1 MKLGSDIFP
10 VRTHSYYL
18 ACQTRFH
25 VKSPVTMPPEMA
37 KFAKIRS
44 EIQRMLVNVQLAQGE
59 DKLLLLRHVDRLI
72 TSAFEAISTDKRN
85 PLSANPAT
93 RKDLA
98 NLRDL
103 VNILIDAGE
112 LNRRT

>member
-1 MKLGSDIFP
+1 
-10 VRTHSYYL
+10 
-18 ACQTRFH
+18 
-25 VKSPVTMPPEMA
+25 
-37 KFAKIRS
+37 
-44 EIQRMLVNVQLAQGE
+44 MLVNVQLAQGE

-72 TSAFEAISTDKRN
+72 TSAYEAISTDKRN